1 MPSPSQPMPSRGRR
15 VIVARSDNLGDVLLT
30 GPAARAIAASGA
42 EVHYLCSPQGGP
54 AARLLPGVHSVH
66 VAAIPWI
73 DDGAPPATK
82 AWADELTGQLAGI
95 GAEEAVIFTS
105 FHQSPLP
112 LALLMRTAGVTR
124 ISAISVDFPGSLLDV
139 RLTVDEDIHEVE
151 RGLSLAAA
159 AGYRLPP
166 GDDRR
171 LRIELGPAPSPPDDA
186 GASGAL
192 DQGPDLAPPER
203 YVVVHPG
210 ASVPARAWSPEGNAE
225 LVDALVSLGRRVV
238 VTGGASEQD
247 LVTRVAGR
255 HVASGRVVDLAG
267 RTDFSQLAAVIS
279 RADAVVCGNTG
290 PAHIAAAMG
299 TPVVSIYAPTVPA
312 VRWHPWMVPHVVLGR
327 QDIGCAGCRA
337 RVCPVVG
344 HPCVDQLTVESVLA
358 AVDLM
363 SRSDREWD
371 AQAMGA
377 AAVSS

>member
-1 MPSPSQPMPSRGRR
+1 MLSPGRR
-15 VIVARSDNLGDVLLT
+15 VMVARSDNLGDVLLT
-30 GPAARAIAASGA
+30 GPAVRAIAASGA
-42 EVHYLCSPQGGP
+42 EVHYLCSPQGAP

-73 DDGAPPATK
+73 DAGAPPATK

-95 GAEEAVIFTS
+95 GAGEAVIFTS

-112 LALLMRTAGVTR
+112 LALLMRTAGVRR

-159 AGYRLPP
+159 AGYQLPA

-171 LRIELGPAPSPPDDA
+171 LRIERGAPPDP
-186 GASGAL
+186 AL
-192 DQGPDLAPPER
+192 PDR

-225 LVDALVSLGRRVV
+225 LVDALASLGRQVV
-238 VTGGASEQD
+238 VTGGASERD
-247 LVTRVAGR
+247 LVARVAGR
-255 HVASGRVVDLAG
+255 HVATGRVVDLAG
-267 RTDFSQLAAVIS
+267 RTDFSQLAEVIG

-344 HPCVDQLTVESVLA
+344 HPCVDQLTVESVLT
-358 AVDLM
+358 AVDLV
-363 SRSDREWD
+363 SRSDRGSGGR
-371 AQAMGA
+371 AVGA
-377 AAVSS
+377 AVVSS